1 MSVTD
6 RRLGVTGAAAIK
18 VPCRVATV
26 GNVTLSGLQTIDGV
40 SLASGDRVLVL
51 AQTNGVQNG
60 IYTVDSGAWRR
71 AVDFNGPRDCTE
83 GTLVTVNDG
92 LTGSGVYRLDTSDP
106 VIGTSSLSFVGSGF
120 DVERTVGATPP
131 AGYVLAEAPG
141 LEPRIVGPLCSPD
154 TRMIRRL
161 YDAGDGKISVETEE
175 DHGLS
180 SGSGLYVRANGIDG
194 ATHMMIRA
202 NNWTGGPLVD
212 NGTLEP
218 TTVANPKAVRLGGDS
233 WSYTVTG
240 ARTLTL
246 TGANSIWKLVSTDPD
261 PTILPG
267 GFIYKTQVDAWP
279 AVKQLGAY
287 IAGRPH
293 SRIAFGAGIFWFLRN
308 GGDLSGS
315 SWTGAGNVE
324 MPAFSIVEGVHPAV
338 SIFARGDYFNS
349 TPFRFFDSGTQ
360 VRNIGQFGNAPFQ
373 KLATHGW
380 KATASTN
387 LRTIFDLS
395 YENVWNW
402 SIPGYTLNTGH
413 PGGKTRMSL
422 VNVRGFF
429 NTNDFADFKG
439 AQNVNP
445 EGAFANEARSL
456 FTMGCG
462 MGTVGRNTVLPVEL
476 GSNPIGITNGSADFT
491 VQLTFKPYVGQ
502 KFLAGDTWPDVGNF
516 SFAGKGFTVKARSGT
531 GNKVATVSYDGT
543 TLASASTGSYGG
555 TGLTLRAPSLFRGKP
570 NLDMRAENWRVDG
583 LFTVDLF
590 GYSSG
595 PRVRGGDG
603 DNGNGKGGHNSVIN
617 NVISLSLAASG
628 DDTDGEAFRGLALIG
643 HGVQVS
649 NFYCHGNGKGV
660 GVSLQSGADRGS
672 VRGLVEYC
680 ATGASITGSNVTA
693 AITTNA
699 NATRDILIDG
709 DNGIETARVDNPFSI
724 TSGST
729 VVTVNWPN
737 APAGFLTGN
746 TLRITGSEIIGGIV
760 NVGGSWVVT
769 KTATDT
775 FTFDSLQTATETT
788 TNGGGEGV
796 ILDALGTQEPTGVVI
811 ELQSTNCAGTV
822 LDLKRTSGVTV
833 RNSSWDGSG
842 TMLSTTANTKGLR
855 FTPENIGFPTRRT
868 IRTANSGT
876 ITALTTYDAGALI
889 IVPETASGFV
899 VIPLPSAATVNDSW
913 YVDILAEN
921 GTGSIGARPT
931 AAGSDV
937 INDGASATAAG
948 GYITSSTDGAFIR
961 IQRGGTG
968 AYAWYCWGKVGTWA

>member
-1 MSVTD
+1 
-6 RRLGVTGAAAIK
+6 
-18 VPCRVATV
+18 
-26 GNVTLSGLQTIDGV
+26 
-40 SLASGDRVLVL
+40 
-51 AQTNGVQNG
+51 
-60 IYTVDSGAWRR
+60 
-71 AVDFNGPRDCTE
+71 
-83 GTLVTVNDG
+83 
-92 LTGSGVYRLDTSDP
+92 
-106 VIGTSSLSFVGSGF
+106 
-120 DVERTVGATPP
+120 
-131 AGYVLAEAPG
+131 
-141 LEPRIVGPLCSPD
+141 
-154 TRMIRRL
+154 MIRRL
-161 YDAGDGKISVETEE
+161 YDPGDNTIAIETEE
-175 DHGLS
+175 DHGLAT
-180 SGSGLYVRANGIDG
+180 GSGLYVRANGIDG

-202 NNWTGGPLVD
+202 NNWSGGPLVD

-218 TTVANPKAVRLGGDS
+218 TTVANTRAVRLGGDS

-246 TGANSIWKLVSTDPD
+246 EGANSIWKVEATDPD

-279 AVKQLGAY
+279 SVKALGEY

-315 SWTGAGNVE
+315 SWTGSGNVE
-324 MPAFSIVEGVHPAV
+324 MPAFSIVEGVSPTV
-338 SIFARGDYFNS
+338 TIFARGDYFNS
-349 TPFRFFDSGTQ
+349 TPFRFFDSGMW
-360 VRNIGQFGNAPFQ
+360 VRNIGQFGNAPYQ

-387 LRTIFDLS
+387 LRTIFDLT

-402 SIPGYTLNTGH
+402 SIPGYVFNTGH

-429 NTNDFADFKG
+429 NSNDFADYKG

-445 EGAFANEARSL
+445 EGAFANSARDL
-456 FTMGCG
+456 FATGCG

-502 KFLAGDTWPDVGNF
+502 KFLADDTWPDVGNF
-516 SFAGKGFTVKARSGT
+516 SFAGKGFTVKARGGT
-531 GNKVATVSYDGT
+531 GNKVATCSYDGT

-555 TGLTLRAPSLFRGKP
+555 TGLTLRSPSLFRGKP
-570 NLDMRAENWRVDG
+570 LLDMRAKNWRVDG
-583 LFTVDLF
+583 LFYVDLF

-603 DNGNGKGGHNSVIN
+603 TNGNGEGGHNSVIN
-617 NVISLSLAASG
+617 NIVSISLATSG

-643 HGVQVS
+643 YGVQVT

-672 VRGLVEYC
+672 VRGMVEYC
-680 ATGASITGSNVTA
+680 ATGVSITGSNVTA
-693 AITTNA
+693 AVTTNA

-709 DNGIETARVDNPFSI
+709 DNGIVTARVDNPFSI

-729 VVTVNWPN
+729 IVTVSWPN

-746 TLRITGSEIIGGIV
+746 TLRITGSEVIGGIV

-788 TNGGGEGV
+788 TNGGGEAV

-811 ELQSTNCAGTV
+811 ELQSTNCTGTV
-822 LDLKRTSGVTV
+822 LDMGRTSGVTV
-833 RNSSWDGSG
+833 RNSTWDGSG
-842 TMLSTTANTKGLR
+842 TMLATTAFTKGLR
-855 FTPENIGFPTRRT
+855 FGGENVGFPSRRVV
-868 IRTANSGT
+868 NLPNNGT
-876 ITALTTYDAGALI
+876 ITALNNYDAGARFRL
-889 IVPETASGFV
+889 PSTANGIAT
-899 VIPLPSAATVNDSW
+899 IPLPSAAGVASD
-913 YVDILAEN
+913 YAIEIVCEK
-921 GTGSIGARPT
+921 GTGAIGARVT

-937 INDGASATAAG
+937 INDGATATAAG
-948 GYITSSTDGAFIR
+948 GSLTSSTAGASLR
-961 IQRGGTG
+961 IERGDTG
-968 AYAWYCWGKVGTWA
+968 ATAWYVTRKIGTWS